1 MTIFFYFFSQK
12 TIVPFLQEV
21 FMPIVTTIFTV
32 LGQPVDSLDTQATRD
47 KQMLQRSYFQF
58 LQTITMHD
66 VMEVIANQGEYYG
79 MEFRFYMHV
88 T

>member
-1 MTIFFYFFSQK
+1 
-12 TIVPFLQEV
+12 
-21 FMPIVTTIFTV
+21 MPIVTTIFTV

-79 MEFRFYMHV
+79 MEFSPCVLPRLALETRV
-88 T
+88 LER